1 MDEASLAE
9 GDNTDEIIDA
19 IRRIMKSDEEM
30 LTGEAGTG
38 TFSVQARERIFAA
51 LDRLTGGNENPPTV
65 LEALMLEKLEPL
77 LQDWLERNLPAM
89 AERLMREEIKGL
101 MRRTGAAEDK
111 VENAAEANPPKRD
124 AEEMTAAT

>member
-65 LEALMLEKLEPL
+65 LEALMLEKL
-77 LQDWLERNLPAM
+77 QDWLERNLPAM

-111 VENAAEANPPKRD
+111 VENAAEANPTKRD